1 MLPYQPKAALIQT
14 IISLCD
20 FIYTALGLCDFVPVK
35 FASHHH
41 DTGKYHKAEYRAQ

>member
-20 FIYTALGLCDFVPVK
+20 FIYTALGLLLSK
-35 FASHHH
+35 W
-41 DTGKYHKAEYRAQ
+41 